1 VSLCGFSALLQ
12 CQIDTIESQTFS
24 LRELDTLIIYLKAL
38 LASKAVIE
46 LELSTTIA
54 KLGLMISKVFS
65 SNYGINQQQDDSK
78 QR

>member
-1 VSLCGFSALLQ
+1 VRRFNVKSIRLNLKLFNA
-12 CQIDTIESQTFS
+12 
-24 LRELDTLIIYLKAL
+24 ELDTNASYTSKAFL

-54 KLGLMISKVFS
+54 KLGLMISKSIS
-65 SNYGINQQQDDSK
+65 SNYGINQQQDDPK